1 MATGFGAFGK
11 IPSMGD
17 FLRVNLSAGFVQVW
31 DDWLQNGM
39 VGLRERFGEHW
50 NDYYM
55 SAPIWRFTLPAGH
68 AGETPFCGILMAS
81 VDRVGRQY
89 PLTLASPVGA
99 GSAAA
104 LHLSNDVLFAK
115 LEDTALA
122 ALEDDYDRETLMATL
137 AELQVHVPKSASLS
151 GAHYVGGQSPAASM
165 AAWMVDQNY
174 GNVALWSTEIA
185 GDHRMLFCQELPN
198 HAELAA
204 IFDLNAQLWQQAP
217 VAQNA

>member
-1 MATGFGAFGK
+1 
-11 IPSMGD
+11 MGD

-31 DDWLQNGM
+31 DEWLQNGLM
-39 VGLRERFGEHW
+39 TLKEGFGQAW

-68 AGETPFCGILMAS
+68 AGESAVCGVLMAS

-89 PLTLASPVGA
+89 PLTLATPVGA

-104 LHLSNDVLFAK
+104 LHLSNETLFTK

-122 ALEDDYDRETLMATL
+122 ALEDDYNREALMGAL
-137 AELQVHVPKSASLS
+137 NELHVHSPQPASLS

-174 GNVALWSTEIA
+174 GEVALWSTEIA
-185 GDHRMLFCQELPN
+185 GSHRMLFCRELPN
-198 HAELAA
+198 RAELSAM
-204 IFDLNAQLWQQAP
+204 FDLNAQFWQQTP
-217 VAQNA
+217 MAQDA